1 MHAQAL
7 ESLPLEANVLV
18 HVFSALSLHHGS
30 SSLETASAVCRR
42 WHERVAGG
50 AQLDEDPDNLI
61 GELRSGDKPHRFD
74 RPHDA
79 LFLPNGDICIA
90 DCDNFRLQVVSREGY
105 YMREVPLSGGTS
117 CPTGVA
123 DGDNYLYVVEH
134 GAHQVSK
141 LRKSSSSGHRHAVAG
156 SWGGGDGE
164 LRHPWGLTVS
174 NKRVYVTDQGNDR
187 VSVFDADKLKW
198 LFSFGSSGSKQ
209 GEFSSPRGVCA
220 HEPSN
225 ELYVADFRNHRIQV
239 FSLKD
244 ADKAKCPS
252 VRIIGGG
259 GRALGSSTAGRFR
272 GPSGGEAPR
281 NAKDETPSATCM
293 SLRSYSSS
301 AFSFTP
307 HLTFPPFLHSLFR
320 TQFASR
326 VRLATKS
333 SLSLRWEASA
343 CRFSRSLVCLCSWS
357 QGMGRS
363 PAWRATRSTAARHR
377 SKETARSCSGAFCRR
392 RRASSS

>member
-1 MHAQAL
+1 M
-7 ESLPLEANVLV
+7 
-18 HVFSALSLHHGS
+18 
-30 SSLETASAVCRR
+30 CRR

-220 HEPSN
+220 HEPTTSCTSQTS
-225 ELYVADFRNHRIQV
+225 VTTGSRCFRSKMPTRPNAPR
-239 FSLKD
+239 S
-244 ADKAKCPS
+244 
-252 VRIIGGG
+252 
-259 GRALGSSTAGRFR
+259 GSSEAAGALSAAPPPVAFAARLEVRRHEMPRTKLLQQHACLSAPTAVL
-272 GPSGGEAPR
+272 P
-281 NAKDETPSATCM
+281 
-293 SLRSYSSS
+293 
-301 AFSFTP
+301 
-307 HLTFPPFLHSLFR
+307 
-320 TQFASR
+320 
-326 VRLATKS
+326 
-333 SLSLRWEASA
+333 
-343 CRFSRSLVCLCSWS
+343 SRSLL
-357 QGMGRS
+357 
-363 PAWRATRSTAARHR
+363 T
-377 SKETARSCSGAFCRR
+377 
-392 RRASSS
+392 